1 LTLRLI
7 CFPLSLVVTYEQ
19 FAANCDAVRLRIE
32 SACKQCGRNPSE
44 VRILP
49 VTKTNP
55 VEAALYA
62 YRYGMRSVSENKV
75 QEGQEKKPLAPA
87 DLRWEF
93 IGHLQSNKVKPAL
106 KIFDI
111 IQTVDSIDLILRMG
125 RIAEELNVKPE
136 IYFQVNSGHDPA
148 KFGCEIEEAPL
159 LLEAALGQ
167 SSLRVVGLMAVPP
180 IEGGMDSA
188 KRTFDNLRICRDELE
203 NKFKVKL
210 PELSIGMSGD
220 MEAAV
225 IAGSTC
231 VRLGSSLY
239 GPRTQK

>member
-1 LTLRLI
+1 
-7 CFPLSLVVTYEQ
+7 VVTYEQ
-19 FAANCDAVRLRIE
+19 FAANCDAVRQRIK
-32 SACKQCGRNPSE
+32 SACEQCGRNPSE

-75 QEGQEKKPLAPA
+75 QEGQAKKPLAPA
-87 DLRWEF
+87 DLKWEF

-111 IQTVDSIDLILRMG
+111 IQTVDTVDLILRMG
-125 RIAEELNVKPE
+125 RIAQELNVRPD

-148 KFGCEIEEAPL
+148 KFGCEIEEAPR
-159 LLEAALGQ
+159 LLEAALNQ
-167 SSLRVVGLMAVPP
+167 SALRVVGLMAVPP

-188 KRTFDNLRICRDELE
+188 KRTFDNLRICRDDLQD
-203 NKFKVKL
+203 KFKVSL

>member
-1 LTLRLI
+1 M
-7 CFPLSLVVTYEQ
+7 VTYEQ
-19 FAANCDAVRLRIE
+19 FTANCDAVRARIK
-32 SACKQCGRNPSE
+32 SACDQCGRNPAE

-62 YRYGMRSVSENKV
+62 YRYGIRCVGENKV
-75 QEGQEKKPLAPA
+75 QEAQQKRPLAPT

-106 KIFDI
+106 QIFDI
-111 IQTVDSIDLILRMG
+111 IETVDSVELILRLG
-125 RIAEELNVKPE
+125 RIAQELNLTPE

-148 KFGCEIEEAPL
+148 KFGCELTEAAI
-159 LLEAALGQ
+159 LLEAALKQ
-167 SSLRVVGLMAVPP
+167 PALRVIGLMAVPP
-180 IEGGMDSA
+180 MEGGLDSA
-188 KRTFDNLRICRDELE
+188 KRTFDNLRNCRDDLQ
-203 NKFKVKL
+203 NQFKVKL
-210 PELSIGMSGD
+210 PELSMGMSGD

-239 GPRTQK
+239 GPRTTS

>member
-1 LTLRLI
+1 
-7 CFPLSLVVTYEQ
+7 
-19 FAANCDAVRLRIE
+19 
-32 SACKQCGRNPSE
+32 
-44 VRILP
+44 
-49 VTKTNP
+49 
-55 VEAALYA
+55 
-62 YRYGMRSVSENKV
+62 
-75 QEGQEKKPLAPA
+75 
-87 DLRWEF
+87 
-93 IGHLQSNKVKPAL
+93 
-106 KIFDI
+106 
-111 IQTVDSIDLILRMG
+111 MG

>member
-1 LTLRLI
+1 M
-7 CFPLSLVVTYEQ
+7 VTYEQ
-19 FAANCDAVRLRIE
+19 FAANCDAVRQRIK
-32 SACKQCGRNPSE
+32 SACEQCGRNPSE

-75 QEGQEKKPLAPA
+75 QEGQAKKPLAPA
-87 DLRWEF
+87 DLKWEF

-111 IQTVDSIDLILRMG
+111 IQTVDTVDLILRMG
-125 RIAEELNVKPE
+125 RIAQELNVRPD

-148 KFGCEIEEAPL
+148 KFGCEIEEAPR
-159 LLEAALGQ
+159 LLEAALNQ
-167 SSLRVVGLMAVPP
+167 SALRVVGLMAVPP

-188 KRTFDNLRICRDELE
+188 KRTFDNLRICRDDLQD
-203 NKFKVKL
+203 KFKVSL